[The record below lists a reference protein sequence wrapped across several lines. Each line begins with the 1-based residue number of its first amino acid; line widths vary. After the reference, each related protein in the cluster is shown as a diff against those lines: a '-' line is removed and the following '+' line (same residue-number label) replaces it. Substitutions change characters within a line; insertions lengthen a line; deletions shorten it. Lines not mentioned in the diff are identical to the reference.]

1 MGRRTCDDNGMP
13 PEAQR
18 PVPAWRREP
27 YRLLFPLGVA
37 LALLAVL
44 PFALRGAGGG
54 SLALF
59 HSAAQ
64 LQGFLTCFA
73 VGFLFTFLPR
83 RTGTA
88 PPAGWEVLAS
98 AALAAGSAACA
109 YFHAALASYLSWM
122 AVAALALAFT
132 VRRMGRPAR
141 RQLPP
146 AFAWVPLSLVAGLA
160 GALLAALGPLLGGGS
175 APAVW
180 VVGRGLL
187 VQGLLAGLVVGV
199 GSVLLPLITRGEAI
213 AADGGPRKSGALL
226 HLGAAGLFFASFALE
241 PWAGE
246 QVGFGLRAAV
256 ATGALVA
263 SARIHRRP
271 ALPGLHRRLVWLGAW
286 MVPVGFALGALSPR
300 LHGAALHVL
309 FVGGYAQLALV
320 LAVPV
325 ALAEPQRAG
334 SLAGSP
340 PALRA
345 TAVLLAG
352 AFAARVAAALDLT
365 RVAAWLA
372 VAGAA
377 FAGALAAWAALVLPS
392 LSGQV
397 HPSPGERRPAG

>member
-1 MGRRTCDDNGMP
+1 MP
-13 PEAQR
+13 PAAPR
-18 PVPAWRREP
+18 HVPAWRREP
-27 YRLLFPLGVA
+27 YRLLFPLGAV

-83 RTGTA
+83 RTGTE
-88 PPAGWEVLAS
+88 PPAAWEVLAC
-98 AALAAGSAACA
+98 AALASGSAACA
-109 YFHAALASYLSWM
+109 WFHAALASYLTWM
-122 AVAALALAFT
+122 AVAGLALAFT
-132 VRRMGRPAR
+132 LRRMGRPAR
-141 RQLPP
+141 QQLPP
-146 AFAWVPLSLVAGLA
+146 AFAWVPLSLAAGLA
-160 GALLAALGPLLGGGS
+160 GALLAALGPLLGRGS
-175 APAVW
+175 APAAW

-199 GSVLLPLITRGEAI
+199 GGILLPQVTHGEEEVPPGGGRTRPTLA
-213 AADGGPRKSGALL
+213 

-256 ATGALVA
+256 AAAALVA

-286 MVPVGFALGALSPR
+286 MVPVGFGLGALSPR

-309 FVGGYAQLALV
+309 FVGGYAQLALG

-325 ALAEPQRAG
+325 ALGSSPRAA

-345 TAVLLAG
+345 TALLLAG
-352 AFAARVAAALDLT
+352 AFAARVAAALDLS

-377 FAGALAAWAALVLPS
+377 FAGALAAWGALVLPS
-392 LSGQV
+392 LSGEAGRL
-397 HPSPGERRPAG
+397 PGERRRAG

>member
-1 MGRRTCDDNGMP
+1 MTTPARR
-13 PEAQR
+13 
-18 PVPAWRREP
+18 PAPGWRQEP
-27 YRLLFPLGVA
+27 HRLLFPLGA
-37 LALLAVL
+37 LLGLLAVL

-73 VGFLFTFLPR
+73 LGFLFTFLPR
-83 RTGTA
+83 RTGTD
-88 PPAGWEVLAS
+88 PPAGWVVLAC

-109 YFHAALASYLSWM
+109 WFHAALASYLCWL
-122 AVAALALAFT
+122 ALATLALAFT
-132 VRRMGRPAR
+132 LRRMVGRAR
-141 RQLPP
+141 AGLPP
-146 AFAWVPLSLVAGLA
+146 AFAWLPVSLAAGLC
-160 GALLAALGPLLGGGS
+160 GALLAALAPLLGSAS
-175 APAVW
+175 APGAW

-187 VQGLLAGLVVGV
+187 TQGLLAGLVVGV
-199 GSVLLPLITRGEAI
+199 GGVLLPVITRGEVQ
-213 AADGGPRKSGALL
+213 
-226 HLGAAGLFFASFALE
+226 AAGERGGAQHRALGHLAAAVLFQASFALE

-246 QVGFGLRAAV
+246 QAGFGLRAAV
-256 ATGALVA
+256 AAAALVL
-263 SARIHRRP
+263 SAGIHRWP

-286 MVPVGFALGALSPR
+286 MVPAGFALGALSPR

-309 FVGGYAQLALV
+309 FVGGYAQLALA

-325 ALAEPQRAG
+325 VLGGSPRAAA
-334 SLAGSP
+334 LAGSP

-345 TAVLLAG
+345 TALLLAG

-377 FAGALAAWAALVLPS
+377 FAGALAAWTALVLPS
-392 LSGQV
+392 LSG
-397 HPSPGERRPAG
+397 SPPAR